1 MGDHKIKFK
10 AYLKDIDPEAK
21 FSKTI
26 DLTLNIQV
34 NSPSTKAADI
44 GASLLKDAQEPPKFD
59 DTKLDGDT
67 IELEA

>member
-1 MGDHKIKFK
+1 MIQFK
-10 AYLKDIDPEAK
+10 AYLKEIDPQAN

-26 DLTLNIQV
+26 DLTLNIQI

-44 GASLLKDAQEPPKFD
+44 GASLLKNAQEPPRFD